1 MRTDVNRP
9 FAPTFRCLGGKAVS
23 FSFWLP
29 GAQRT
34 KENLHLPH
42 VGVCQPPVWLVLKV
56 Q

>member
-1 MRTDVNRP
+1 MRTDVNRS
-9 FAPTFRCLGGKAVS
+9 FAPTFRRLGVKVVS

-34 KENLHLPH
+34 KENSRLPR